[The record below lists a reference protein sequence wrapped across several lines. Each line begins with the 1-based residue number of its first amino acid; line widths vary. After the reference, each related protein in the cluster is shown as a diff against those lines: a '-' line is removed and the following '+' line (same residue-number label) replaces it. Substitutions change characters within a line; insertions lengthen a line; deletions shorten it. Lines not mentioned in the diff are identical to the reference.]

1 MHAKAAGVGV
11 LSSASLTSLS
21 VSLPYVA
28 LLRLPVGVPVVVGQ
42 RHVLQPVVLGCG
54 WGRVGQAVGGRVRG
68 RQAVGGRVGRVG
80 RVGRHGAPAGAEAL
94 TGAHGAR
101 PLGQMLRVQN
111 VPVQA
116 AIFGPERKGRIGR
129 EERSQ
134 CESMFLLVWLMNV
147 STTLHL

>member
-54 WGRVGQAVGGRVRG
+54 WGRVGHAVGLVGQAVGG
-68 RQAVGGRVGRVG
+68 
-80 RVGRHGAPAGAEAL
+80 AEAL
-94 TGAHGAR
+94 AGADGAG
-101 PLGQMLRVQN
+101 PLARVLW
-111 VPVQA
+111 VQA
-116 AIFGPERKGRIGR
+116 LPIEAILFGSAGR
-129 EERSQ
+129 ERGQRLGGCDGWAGGRERMTT
-134 CESMFLLVWLMNV
+134 CPGLK
-147 STTLHL
+147 STSV